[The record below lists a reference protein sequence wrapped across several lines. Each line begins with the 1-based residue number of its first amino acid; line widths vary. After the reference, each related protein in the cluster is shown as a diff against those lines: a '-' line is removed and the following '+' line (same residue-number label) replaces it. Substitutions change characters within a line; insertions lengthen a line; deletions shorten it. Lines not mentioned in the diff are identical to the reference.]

1 MFDKLN
7 KMKAREWL
15 MIVISTL
22 ILTDILILLNVPFLR
37 EIASFLF
44 FTFVPG
50 LLILQ
55 ILRLNRIRPLKKL
68 VLSVGLSVSFIIFAG
83 LAVNSLYPAVGKP
96 LSLIPLLT
104 SFNLIVIV
112 LALAAYWRNRKD
124 FNAGDIFNLNL
135 DMGDKLKSPMIFPVL
150 FPLLAVLGTYLMN
163 TAQNN
168 IILMAMLFLIPAYL
182 VAVVYLKDRIHLATY
197 PIALSMIGMGLLL
210 MNGLTSGYIMGR
222 DVHYEYYCFQMTL
235 SNFHWNIYDYYNP
248 YNACLS
254 LTILPAVYKVLT
266 GLSGQYVFKL
276 LFGIIGSVL
285 PLIVYMVCE
294 RYLDK
299 RYAFLASLLLV
310 FQIFF
315 VYLLGCIRQ
324 EIAILFFF
332 LAVMMIFDRE
342 LNRPSRKVLFL
353 IFMFSIVVSH
363 YTTSYV
369 SFILLVPL
377 LIFPFLR
384 SLVKERKLVFT
395 NFDVIVIS
403 GIFILI
409 WYLLFAKVQFSS
421 GAQVVATTVASTA
434 AAVSGSGSGGAQI
447 VTNRGAMVLSIL
459 GVKFSSVPN
468 AISVF
473 VHDAIFATILV
484 GLATIIIKFKSFKNR
499 FEDEYILGMV
509 ISIFLLALFVALPYI
524 SIAYDAARLFF
535 QLLIFLAPVFIVG
548 AVTIS
553 KVIKRPNW
561 NVAIIV
567 ILLIA
572 MFSCATYLQ
581 YHFYGLQYS
590 PNYDENGIVRGES
603 YIYPSEITSADW
615 LHSNGLPNSTI
626 YSDGREVTRFTLA
639 YGINIEGLKLNS
651 SLFEWN
657 RTVSGG
663 YIYLGDTNVKKHE
676 IVEIYDDI
684 QIGNMNDFSTVFNGR
699 YRIYDNGGSQIWA

>member
-7 KMKAREWL
+7 EMKAREWL
-15 MIVISTL
+15 MIIISTL
-22 ILTDILILLNVPFLR
+22 ILTDLLILLNVPFLR

-55 ILRLNRIRPLKKL
+55 ILRLNKVGTLKKL

-83 LAVNSLYPAVGKP
+83 LVVNSIYPLVGKP

-112 LALAAYWRNRKD
+112 LALAAYWRNRND

-182 VAVVYLKDRIHLATY
+182 VAVVYLKDRIHPATY

-210 MNGLTSGYIMGR
+210 MNGLTSSYIMGR

-285 PLIVYMVCE
+285 PLIVYMVCG

-315 VYLLGCIRQ
+315 VYLMGCIRQ

-369 SFILLVPL
+369 SFILLLPL
-377 LIFPFLR
+377 LAFPFLK
-384 SLVKERKLVFT
+384 SLLKDRKLVFT
-395 NFDVIVIS
+395 NFDVMIIS
-403 GIFILI
+403 GVFILI

-434 AAVSGSGSGGAQI
+434 AAAGGSGGAI

-459 GVKFSSVPN
+459 GIKFSSVPN

-473 VHDAIFATILV
+473 VHDFIFAVILV
-484 GLATIIIKFKSFKNR
+484 GLATILLKFKSFKNR
-499 FEDEYILGMV
+499 FEDEYILGMI

-524 SIAYDAARLFF
+524 SIAYDPARLFF

-603 YIYPSEITSADW
+603 YIYPSEIVSADW
-615 LHSNGLPNSTI
+615 LHSNGMPNSTI
-626 YSDGREVTRFTLA
+626 YSDGRELTRFTLA
-639 YGINIEGLKLNS
+639 YGTNVAGLDLNYS
-651 SLFEWN
+651 FFAWN

-676 IVEIYDDI
+676 VIEIYDDI
-684 QIGNMNDFSTVFNGR
+684 WIGDMNDYSELFKGR
-699 YRIYDNGGSQIWA
+699 YKIYDNGGSQIWA